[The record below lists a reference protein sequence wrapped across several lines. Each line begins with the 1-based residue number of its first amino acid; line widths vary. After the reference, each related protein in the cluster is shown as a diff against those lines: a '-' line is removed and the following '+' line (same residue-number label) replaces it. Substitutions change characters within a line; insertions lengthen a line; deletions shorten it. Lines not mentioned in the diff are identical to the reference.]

1 MSIKKFTTLELNRDS
16 FIGSAKSNGFT
27 RTAKLSDFNFTPE
40 PGFLYVTTRA
50 ISSRVNANWDGW
62 PPEELRKA
70 YSSFVGRPV
79 FVDHNNW
86 DTERSRG
93 VILDAKLHE
102 AKLASGHEDVW
113 VELLIEVD
121 AKQFPKLASAVLSGD
136 IDAVSMGAD
145 VEYTIC
151 SICKNAARDV
161 LEYCAHIPQLKG
173 KMVEAVDKTAGR
185 KIRKLCY
192 EDCYGVNFFEI
203 SFVFDP
209 ADESALISD
218 VMLAPG
224 SSSTASRSININRVD
239 SSLSKVA
246 QAKGEEEGAEEEQ
259 EMHPSK
265 PLMALP
271 APVNTLRDEMD
282 CPQCGAEWN
291 GVICTACGFE
301 MPPEG
306 LQTPMMPMPFSMMG
320 DGSSEEAS
328 EEESEDSDEADDK
341 NKKAAEK
348 AASLVNEK
356 GNKEVMRV
364 SRFEE
369 LRKQATLPQDPVY
382 RQDTSPAQSVPPY
395 GTAVPGGTPVEGMEP
410 ALELGTPAKA
420 EVRDL
425 DAPDVVGPV
434 GSPMVMVVNQQP
446 GPTDVPPPGSQVGM
460 ALNGA
465 GLSGAG
471 EAAPAAEGGETAEG
485 GEERVAHAV
494 TAEQV
499 TRTDV
504 RNLDE
509 PPAVNLGPAATVNVM
524 APTAQPE
531 QLALADTP
539 DFINDGSE
547 TGVPAGADFRTRL
560 PGQINP
566 FNDVALRPYSAEEA
580 GAMIAQAKTRVLR
593 VANFVEERIEM
604 GLTTPERKFAEIA
617 RFEEMDDA
625 TLDGYIQA
633 TREFK
638 SAKVRTASASKRVR
652 VASTNDDDETPVRL
666 PSLGSAPRVASVG
679 EVDVDLAM
687 DYVAFL

>member
-1 MSIKKFTTLELNRDS
+1 MSIKKFTTLELNRES
-16 FIGSAKSNGFT
+16 IIGSPNTGGFM
-27 RTAKLSDFNFTPE
+27 RTAKLSDFDFTPE
-40 PGFLYVTTRA
+40 PGFLYVSTRA

-62 PPEELRKA
+62 PPAELRKA
-70 YSSFVGRPV
+70 YGSFVGRPV

-93 VILDAKLHE
+93 VVLDSRIHE
-102 AKLASGHEDVW
+102 SKLASGHEDVW

-121 AKQFPKLASAVLSGD
+121 AKQFPKLASAILSGD

-145 VEYTIC
+145 VEYTVC

-161 LEYCAHIPQLKG
+161 LEYCGHIPGLKG
-173 KMVEAVDKTAGR
+173 KMVESVDKTAGN
-185 KIRKLCY
+185 KFRKLCY

-224 SSSTASRSININRVD
+224 SSHSGSREINIERNEA
-239 SSLSKVA
+239 SFAKVA
-246 QAKGEEEGAEEEQ
+246 QSKEEREQAEEETEQ
-259 EMHPSK
+259 EMHPTK
-265 PLMALP
+265 PLLALP

-291 GVICTACGFE
+291 GIICTSCGFE
-301 MPPEG
+301 LPPEG

-320 DGSSEEAS
+320 DGSSDEEAS
-328 EEESEDSDEADDK
+328 EEDGDSQ
-341 NKKAAEK
+341 KKAASKEAEK
-348 AASLVNEK
+348 MIEK
-356 GNKEVMRV
+356 GKEEVMRV

-369 LRKQATLPQDPVY
+369 LRKQATLPQDPIY
-382 RQDTSPAQSVPPY
+382 RQDTSPANSVPPY
-395 GTAVPGGTPVEGMEP
+395 GTAIPGGTPVEGMEP
-410 ALELGTPAKA
+410 ALELGMPAKA

-425 DAPDVVGPV
+425 DAPDVMGPV
-434 GSPMVMVVNQQP
+434 GQPMVTVVNQQP

-465 GLSGAG
+465 GLSGTESTG
-471 EAAPAAEGGETAEG
+471 MEAAPAMEAAPEG
-485 GEERVAHAV
+485 GEEKVASTV

-509 PPAVNLGPAATVNVM
+509 PPAVNLGPDATINVM

-547 TGVPAGADFRTRL
+547 TGVPAGADFRARL
-560 PGQINP
+560 PEQFNP
-566 FNDVALRPYSAEEA
+566 FNDAAARPYSMEEA
-580 GAMIAQAKTRVLR
+580 GQMVAQAKTRVLR

-604 GLTTPERKFAEIA
+604 GLSTPDRKFAEIA

-638 SAKVRTASASKRVR
+638 ATAARSASKRVR
-652 VASTNDDDETPVRL
+652 VAATNDEELAAPTRM
-666 PSLGSAPRVASVG
+666 PSLGSAPRVASIDSSD
-679 EVDVDLAM
+679 EMDLAM